1 MDNHRASWCACQPL
15 AANYFVVKT
24 GNPLS
29 RFGDSSGTRFAACMH
44 GAQAPRDGG
53 TRLVLG
59 GPSLRGG
66 YREIL
71 FDAEGRLLAAG
82 PVLKKVHM

>member
-1 MDNHRASWCACQPL
+1 MALKPNASTCRIREQTVEDLP
-15 AANYFVVKT
+15 
-24 GNPLS
+24 
-29 RFGDSSGTRFAACMH
+29 SGLTLMFEAHA
-44 GAQAPRDGG
+44 GG

-71 FDAEGRLLAAG
+71 FDAEGRVIATG

>member
-1 MDNHRASWCACQPL
+1 MALKPHGTL
-15 AANYFVVKT
+15 ARILEQT
-24 GNPLS
+24 IEDLP
-29 RFGDSSGTRFAACMH
+29 SGVTLTFEAHA
-44 GAQAPRDGG
+44 GG

-71 FDAEGRLLAAG
+71 FDADGHLIATG

>member
-1 MDNHRASWCACQPL
+1 MALKPDANTSRILEQPIEDL
-15 AANYFVVKT
+15 PS
-24 GNPLS
+24 GLPL
-29 RFGDSSGTRFAACMH
+29 RFEAHA
-44 GAQAPRDGG
+44 GG

-71 FDAEGRLLAAG
+71 FDAEGRLIATG